1 MATVSSPYGLKP
13 ISLIGGQ
20 SFTGG
25 TIREYQLTYNNT
37 APIFNGDLVALGTTS
52 NTPGQPTVVTATPT
66 TSSTGI
72 VGVCVGVRYQLA
84 GQQLG
89 YPLYAQYLPANAITA
104 GYTNVFIRVIED
116 PDQLYQVQAAG
127 SVTYTSIGKTAALG
141 NFTGGTGSTT
151 GNTTSGDSVVNVTG
165 TLTSGVLAVSNAATA
180 AVKIVDLVNSSSTFG
195 GNFPSNPGDA
205 YTDLI
210 VKINF
215 GVHSYYQAAGTSN

>member
-1 MATVSSPYGLKP
+1 MASVSSPYGLKP

-25 TIREYQLTYNNT
+25 TIREYQLTYNNS

-104 GYTNVFIRVIED
+104 GYTNVFVRVIED

-151 GNTTSGDSVVNVTG
+151 GNTTSGDSVINVTG
-165 TLTSGVLAVSNAATA
+165 SLAGGVLTVANTSAL

-210 VKINF
+210 VKLNF
-215 GVHSYYQAAGTSN
+215 GVHSYYQSAGTAN

>member
-1 MATVSSPYGLKP
+1 MSTVASPYGLKP
-13 ISLIGGQ
+13 LNLIGGQ
-20 SFTGG
+20 AFTGG

-52 NTPGQPTVVTATPT
+52 NTPGQPTVVTASPT

-72 VGVCVGVRYQLA
+72 VGVCVGVRYQLS

-89 YPLYAQYLPANAITA
+89 YPLYAQYLPANAVTS
-104 GYTNVFIRVIED
+104 GYTNIFIRVVED
-116 PDQLYQVQAAG
+116 PDQLFQVQSLG
-127 SVTYTSIGKTAALG
+127 SVGYGSIGKTAALA
-141 NFTGGTGSTT
+141 NFTGGTSSTT
-151 GNTTSGDSVVNVTG
+151 GNTTSGNSVVALSATIANTS
-165 TLTSGVLAVSNAATA
+165 TL

-205 YTDLI
+205 YTDCI

-215 GVHSYYQAAGTSN
+215 GVHQYYQSAGTSN